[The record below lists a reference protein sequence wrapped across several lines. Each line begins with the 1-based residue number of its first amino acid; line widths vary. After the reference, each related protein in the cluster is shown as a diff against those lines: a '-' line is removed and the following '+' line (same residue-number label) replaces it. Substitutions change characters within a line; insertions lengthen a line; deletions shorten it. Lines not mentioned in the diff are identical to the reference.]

1 MEDIL
6 NQTLDIKTSIF
17 VIVSFVVFL
26 ILILKK
32 NRPQV
37 EKNIANN
44 ELNKLIYQR
53 LNLIPI
59 RPDETKQNKEDNY
72 QHNKTELILK
82 EKKNEEIELIKTTQH
97 DKQNYNSSD
106 YSSKGKSNIQST
118 IELEKKSNLLNEI
131 LFVTYEVSELEKF
144 KAAKNHYPILKYPKK
159 GTVIRSYQL
168 GRSNRRG
175 FKEEQIQKFIE
186 GYLGDKFI
194 ILGGIRLNT
203 GNKTNPYEPDIAIIY
218 NFKGNNLRIDIE
230 IDEPYAS
237 ITRQP
242 THCIEADEHRDRYF
256 TERGWIVIRF
266 SEHQVHLYPEQ
277 CLKYIFSIINIIF
290 PEIVVPDNLLVLKD
304 LNIEAQWDEIQA
316 QKWELEKYR
325 EKYLNHNF
333 QKIDEKT
340 SIYDRNLSE
349 IEISE
354 EKFVRET
361 SWGNKEKI
369 TPVSFNQINSHYRD
383 SKIDF
388 YPESHLY
395 TIDNV
400 PCQSV
405 TKIISNYFPV
415 FDSIQKSKNLSRN
428 NPLYGLN
435 PNEIVKIWNERS
447 ELAKNAGKKLH
458 ESIEN
463 FYLGLSVDKTKEFTF
478 FEKFSEDHKQL
489 VPFRTEWRIYDEEHN
504 IAGTVDLIAK
514 NNSEYEIYDWKRSEK
529 IVDTASGK
537 PIVGNAWGSCGVGEL
552 SVLPDCSFIRYC
564 IQQSFYKF
572 ILEKNY
578 GINISKMYLVVLH
591 PNYNKY
597 YKIEVVD
604 LRICVDYILG
614 K

>member
-1 MEDIL
+1 MEGFSFQI
-6 NQTLDIKTSIF
+6 LDIEITIF
-17 VIVSFVVFL
+17 LTI
-26 ILILKK
+26 ILIIGIILLLWK
-32 NRPQV
+32 NRFQV
-37 EKNIANN
+37 KDEEAKH
-44 ELNKLIYQR
+44 ELNKIIYQK
-53 LNLIPI
+53 LNLKPI
-59 RPDETKQNKEDNY
+59 KPDEKKQNSQVNY
-72 QHNKTELILK
+72 KLERVELNLK
-82 EKKNEEIELIKTTQH
+82 EEKKEEVEVIYDEPKS
-97 DKQNYNSSD
+97 KQQYNSSG
-106 YSSKGKSNIQST
+106 YSLIGRSNIQPS
-118 IELEKKSNLLNEI
+118 IELKKEANELNEI
-131 LFVTYEVSELEKF
+131 LFVTYEVSNLEKLKF
-144 KAAKNHYPILKYPKK
+144 CKNHYPILKYPRK
-159 GTVIRSYQL
+159 GTVIRSYQI

-175 FKEEQIQKFIE
+175 FKEEHFQKFIE
-186 GYLGDKFI
+186 GYLGDKFN
-194 ILGGIRLNT
+194 ILGRIRLNT

-218 NFKGNNLRIDIE
+218 NSTEKSLRIDIE

-242 THCIEADEHRDRYF
+242 THYIGVDENRDTYF
-256 TERGWIVIRF
+256 TERGWIVVRF
-266 SEHQVHLYPEQ
+266 SEYQVHTYPDQCIKYLYSLINQ
-277 CLKYIFSIINIIF
+277 II
-290 PEIVVPDNLLVLKD
+290 PEIVTPDNLQSVKD
-304 LNIEAQWDEIQA
+304 LNAEVQWDEIQA

-325 EKYLNHNF
+325 EKYLNHSF
-333 QKIDEKT
+333 QKVDEKT
-340 SIYDRNLSE
+340 PIYDRNLNE
-349 IEISE
+349 IEIRE

-361 SWGNKEKI
+361 SWGSKEKV

-383 SKIDF
+383 SRIDF
-388 YPESHLY
+388 YPEIHLY
-395 TIDNV
+395 TIDNI

-415 FDSIQKSKNLSRN
+415 FDPIQKSKNLSKN

-463 FYLGLSVDKTKEFTF
+463 FYLGLSVDKTKEFTL
-478 FEKFSEDHKQL
+478 FEKFSEDNKQL
-489 VPFRTEWRIYDEEHN
+489 IPFRTEWRIYDEEHN

-564 IQQSFYKF
+564 IQQSFYKY

-578 GINISKMYLVVLH
+578 GIKISKMYLVVLH
-591 PNYNKY
+591 PNYDKY